1 MLNRHGAARQHN
13 IDPSRD
19 NKQTAHTETSPQRRR
34 RQRKW
39 RSERRG
45 WRGSSSLASAVR
57 TGRETTAAL
66 NTAAARTTT
75 AIRASPEHNHDTRA
89 SRHTRPR
96 RMRSASSSRARTG
109 AWTSARGN
117 RSDTRKDEPIG
128 RTGRDRRTES
138 FPPAAMNPGRAGT
151 QRRHEGNLFRE
162 RGDEPSPRV
171 RTQPIVIR
179 RNTGK
184 ASKHS
189 PRKSRPWTK
198 GNHENT
204 SANMRTE
211 VRGANGAM
219 GYRTAPPPLPG
230 RGGRRRERRDPGH
243 APGRGCANR
252 TATAA
257 R

>member
-1 MLNRHGAARQHN
+1 MLNRHGVARHHN

-75 AIRASPEHNHDTRA
+75 AMRASPEHNHDTRA

-109 AWTSARGN
+109 AWTSAREAQACRVRG
-117 RSDTRKDEPIG
+117 TRQSVRHAQG
-128 RTGRDRRTES
+128 RTDRANGARS
-138 FPPAAMNPGRAGT
+138 QNRIFPPAAMNPGRAGT
-151 QRRHEGNLFRE
+151 QRRHEGNLFRAS
-162 RGDEPSPRV
+162 GDEPSPQDR
-171 RTQPIVIR
+171 
-179 RNTGK
+179 
-184 ASKHS
+184 
-189 PRKSRPWTK
+189 
-198 GNHENT
+198 
-204 SANMRTE
+204 
-211 VRGANGAM
+211 
-219 GYRTAPPPLPG
+219 L
-230 RGGRRRERRDPGH
+230 
-243 APGRGCANR
+243 
-252 TATAA
+252 
-257 R
+257 